1 MRIGEFMTMR
11 IEYVDEDVT
20 VHDAMKILVDR
31 RKRSIVLV
39 KGSKIENHLV
49 LTARDVVSKVLA
61 KGLDPKRLKVSEIA
75 TGPLIC
81 LPPDTE
87 FEDVALIMEKNK
99 IARVYV
105 CEQGKIV
112 GLVSLLDVM
121 SAELIMRA
129 RGNKGFNMHLTEEI
143 ESKFGAGWQ
152 RVFQFSTI
160 KSASD
165 L

>member
-1 MRIGEFMTMR
+1 MKIGEFMTMR

-31 RKRSIVLV
+31 RKRSIVLA

-49 LTARDVVSKVLA
+49 VMARDVVSKVLA

-75 TGPLIC
+75 TGPVIC

-129 RGNKGFNMHLTEEI
+129 RGNKGLNMHLTEETGCHLHK
-143 ESKFGAGWQ
+143 ELHFHS
-152 RVFQFSTI
+152 
-160 KSASD
+160 
-165 L
+165 